1 MLFHTN
7 PNVKSICQRVG
18 VANICFSTGFACEAR
33 KRGDGNHEG
42 ISGKKQNRAKRGKL
56 MPV

>member
-18 VANICFSTGFACEAR
+18 VANICFSTGFACEPQEKTTRVSKCCFAEKQIKVGQR
-33 KRGDGNHEG
+33 KPM
-42 ISGKKQNRAKRGKL
+42 SL
-56 MPV
+56 

>member
-18 VANICFSTGFACEAR
+18 VANICFSTGFACEAH
-33 KRGDGNHEG
+33 KRRDGNREG
-42 ISGKKQNRAKRGKL
+42 ISGKSQNRVKQSKP